1 MSFFSGFIGFLG
13 PPNSGKSTLFNAI
26 LGRKISIVSP
36 RPQTTRNRITGV
48 LNGPD
53 YQMVLVDT
61 PGIHRASSPLHRS
74 MVDSALAAC
83 REVDLLVI
91 VSEVNNIKGEAMTP
105 ILSEARASRRP
116 CLLAINKIDLLS
128 PPSLLPLI
136 AYAKE
141 LHPFEAIIPLS
152 ARKGDGVSD
161 LVDEMRKRL
170 REGPKFFPED
180 MVTDQPEAFQA
191 SEIIREKI
199 FFATRQELP
208 YACAVTV
215 EAMEWR
221 ESNSLL
227 FIRAGIHVER
237 DRQKAILIGEK
248 GRTIK
253 AIGTMAREDLERLM
267 GSRVFLELTVKV
279 TKNWTKDP
287 KSLRKLGY

>member
-26 LGRKISIVSP
+26 LGRKVSIVSP

-61 PGIHRASSPLHRS
+61 PGIHRASTPLHRS

-91 VSEVNNIKGEAMTP
+91 VSDVENIRGENIVP
-105 ILSEARASRRP
+105 VVSEARASRRP
-116 CLLAINKIDLLS
+116 CLLVINKIDLIS

-136 AYAKE
+136 SYAKD
-141 LHPFEAIIPLS
+141 LHPFEAIIPIS
-152 ARKGDGVSD
+152 ARRGDGVSD
-161 LVDEMRKRL
+161 LVKEMRKRL
-170 REGPKFFPED
+170 KEGPRFFPED

-221 ESNSLL
+221 QSDSLL
-227 FIRAGIHVER
+227 FVRAGIHVEKE
-237 DRQKAILIGEK
+237 RQKAIVIGEK

-253 AIGTMAREDLERLM
+253 AIGSMARKDLERLM
-267 GSRVFLELTVKV
+267 GSRVFLELNVRV
-279 TKNWTKDP
+279 EKNWTKDP
-287 KSLRKLGY
+287 KRLRKLGY